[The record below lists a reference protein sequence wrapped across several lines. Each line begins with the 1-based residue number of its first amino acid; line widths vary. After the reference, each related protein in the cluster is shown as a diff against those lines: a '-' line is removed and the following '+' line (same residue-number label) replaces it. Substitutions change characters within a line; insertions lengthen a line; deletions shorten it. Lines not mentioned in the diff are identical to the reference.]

1 MDKILSLL
9 GRNARL
15 TNNQIAVMLGLKEHD
30 VAEKIAQLEADG
42 VICGYHTLINWNK
55 ANHEFVTAL
64 IELRVSPRPD
74 SGFDAIAKAVMEFEE
89 VESVFLM
96 SGGYDLC
103 VMVTA
108 HTFQEVALFVAKR
121 LSTMD
126 SVLSTATHFVL
137 SRYKEAGISML
148 TPPEDERRSFTL

>member
-9 GRNARL
+9 NRNARL
-15 TNNQIAVMLGLKEHD
+15 TNDQIAVMLGLTED
-30 VAEKIAQLEADG
+30 AVAEKIAQLESEG
-42 VICGYHTLINWNK
+42 IICGYHTLINWNK

-64 IELRVSPRPD
+64 IELKVSPKPD
-74 SGFDAIAKAVMEFEE
+74 SGFDKIAETVMEFEE

-103 VMVTA
+103 VMVTS
-108 HTFQEVALFVAKR
+108 HTFQEVASFVAKR
-121 LSTMD
+121 LAPMD

-148 TPPEDERRSFTL
+148 TPPEDERRNFTL